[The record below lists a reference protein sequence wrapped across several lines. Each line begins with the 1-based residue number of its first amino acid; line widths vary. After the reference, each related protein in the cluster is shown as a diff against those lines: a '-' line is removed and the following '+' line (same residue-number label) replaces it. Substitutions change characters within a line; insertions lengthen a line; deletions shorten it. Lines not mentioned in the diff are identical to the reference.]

1 MIKQKSIAKEVTIS
15 GVGLHTGQHVTMTLK
30 PAPINNGFTF
40 VRVDLEGAPV
50 IEANANFVVST
61 ERGTNLEY
69 KGIQLHTTEHVLAA
83 LVGSDLDNV
92 IIELNASEPPIMD
105 GSSKFFVEAVLTAGV
120 IEQEAERDVYVV
132 KDVIKYVDERTGSEI
147 IIMPSDKYEVTA
159 MVDFGTKV
167 LGTQNATLSDLS
179 DFKEEIA
186 PARTF
191 SFLHEL
197 ETLLNHGLIKG
208 GDLNNAIVYVDKEIS
223 SDTIEKLKVAFN
235 KETISVNPNGI
246 LDNLTLHYPNEAARH
261 KLLDVI
267 GDLALI
273 GTRIQ
278 GRVIANKPGHFVN
291 TQFAKKMAK
300 IIKEEKRNQV
310 PTYDLHKEP
319 LMDVT
324 KIMSMLQHR
333 FPFILI
339 VKIIEMNEKKPG
351 HFVNTHF
358 AKKMAKIIKEEK
370 RNQVPTYDLH
380 KEPLMDVTK
389 IMSMLPHRFPF
400 ILIDKII
407 EMNETSVVGMKN
419 VTINEEFF
427 NGHFPGAP
435 VMPGVLIVEAMAQ
448 TGGILILST
457 VPDPENY
464 LTYFM
469 KIDNVKFKHKV
480 VPGDTLIFKLDL
492 LSPIRRGICHMQANA
507 YANGRLVAEAELMAQ
522 IVKSN

>member
-1 MIKQKSIAKEVTIS
+1 MIKQKTITNEVTIT
-15 GVGLHTGQHVTMTLK
+15 GVGLHTGQNVTMTLK

-50 IEANANFVVST
+50 MEANANYVVST
-61 ERGTNLEY
+61 ERGTNLEH
-69 KGIQLHTTEHVLAA
+69 KGVQLHTTEHVLAA

-105 GSSKFFVEAVLTAGV
+105 GSSKFFVQAVEEAG
-120 IEQEAERDVYVV
+120 IEEQDAAREVYVV
-132 KDVIKYVDERTGSEI
+132 KDIITYKDERTGAEI
-147 IIMPSDKYEVTA
+147 IVMPSDNYEITT

-167 LGTQNATLSDLS
+167 LGTQNATLTDLKN
-179 DFKEEIA
+179 FKEEISE
-186 PARTF
+186 ARTF

-223 SDTIEKLKVAFN
+223 PETIEKLKVAFG
-235 KETISVNPNGI
+235 KDTISVTPNGI

-278 GRVIANKPGHFVN
+278 GRIIANKPGHFVN
-291 TQFAKKMAK
+291 TQFAKKLAK
-300 IIKEEKRNQV
+300 IIKDDKRSQV
-310 PTYDLHKEP
+310 PCYDLCKEP

-324 KIMSMLQHR
+324 KIM
-333 FPFILI
+333 
-339 VKIIEMNEKKPG
+339 
-351 HFVNTHF
+351 
-358 AKKMAKIIKEEK
+358 A
-370 RNQVPTYDLH
+370 
-380 KEPLMDVTK
+380 
-389 IMSMLPHRFPF
+389 MLPHRFPF
-400 ILIDKII
+400 ILVDKII
-407 EMNETSVVGMKN
+407 EMSETSVVGLKN

-480 VPGDTLIFKLDL
+480 VPGDTLIFKLEL

-507 YANGRLVAEAELMAQ
+507 YANGKLVAEAELMAQ
-522 IVKSN
+522 IVKKTNETKTN